1 MKKLTPLIHFSIGLG
16 VILLWY
22 LWPPFI
28 SNAQK
33 LSYYLSEIFGS
44 ELLTFMG
51 PVQIMFFVMG
61 ITTGCLCAKGA
72 FYLSSLQVLPSF
84 IFFGLLNF
92 SDTAYY
98 LKLIYGFSLV
108 VSSLLGAYLGSAIQ
122 RRGVKNA

>member
-84 IFFGLLNF
+84 IFL
-92 SDTAYY
+92 DY
-98 LKLIYGFSLV
+98 
-108 VSSLLGAYLGSAIQ
+108 
-122 RRGVKNA
+122 